1 MAGAVMSSHAV
12 LLLSGDADSAEM
24 YGVGLSLAGFQPMVV
39 ADASSMRSGI
49 AEQLPH
55 AVVID
60 LTPGWQTGWEALRE
74 LRGMTDT
81 RDTPVVL
88 LAGEDEDFIRSRAE
102 ALGCSALLAKP
113 CLPDALAGAVH
124 AALQTRPATSA
135 AEAGNSFPDR

>member
-1 MAGAVMSSHAV
+1 MMSRAAV

-24 YGVGLSLAGFQPMVV
+24 YAVGLSLAGFQPMVA
-39 ADASSMRSGI
+39 ADASSMRSCI

-74 LRGMTDT
+74 LRGMPDT

-88 LAGEDEDFIRSRAE
+88 LFGEGEDFIRSRVE
-102 ALGCSALLAKP
+102 APGCSALLAKP
-113 CLPDALAGAVH
+113 CLPDALVGAVR
-124 AALQTRPATSA
+124 AALQTRPAISA
-135 AEAGNSFPDR
+135 ADAGNSFWDR